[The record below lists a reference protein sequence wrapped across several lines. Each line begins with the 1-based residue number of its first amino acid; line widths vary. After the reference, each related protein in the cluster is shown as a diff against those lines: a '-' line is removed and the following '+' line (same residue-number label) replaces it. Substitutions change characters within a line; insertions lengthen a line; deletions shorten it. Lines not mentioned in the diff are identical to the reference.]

1 MREKKIMGPLFIGTF
16 SVPRI
21 TLSLLHVL
29 TYLIL
34 PITPN
39 KKLYFVSQFTDKESE
54 MQDGKVICLRKHM
67 ICKETDPKLQCF

>member
-21 TLSLLHVL
+21 TLSLFHVL
-29 TYLIL
+29 TYLLL

-39 KKLYFVSQFTDKESE
+39 KNSFLSQFTDKESE
-54 MQDGKVICLRKHM
+54 MQDDKVICLRTHM
-67 ICKETDPKLQCF
+67 ICKVTDPKLQCF